1 MRILA
6 GEQMDAGTQIAIAAI
21 VFPALTVATRTIA
34 KALHD
39 ISELKNDVVALQLNL
54 DRKRSQ
60 ITQIQRKI
68 TILQRDLG
76 QDPDTFIND

>member
-1 MRILA
+1 
-6 GEQMDAGTQIAIAAI
+6 MDTGTQIAIAAI
-21 VFPALTVATRTIA
+21 VFPALTVVIRSTA

-54 DRKRSQ
+54 DRKRNQ